1 MTYEEVLPGRWQV
14 VINTPEDLREFLHS
28 TNELVVVSDTD
39 PGGARDEMDDLMD
52 MF

>member
-1 MTYEEVLPGRWQV
+1 MKYEEVLPGRWQV
-14 VINTPEDLREFLHS
+14 VTNNWEDLKELLNS
-28 TNELVVVSDTD
+28 TNELVVVSETD